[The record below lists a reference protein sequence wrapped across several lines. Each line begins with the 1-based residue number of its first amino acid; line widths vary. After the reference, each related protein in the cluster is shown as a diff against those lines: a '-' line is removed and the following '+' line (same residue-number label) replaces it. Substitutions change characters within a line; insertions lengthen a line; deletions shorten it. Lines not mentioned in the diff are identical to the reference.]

1 MKNTTK
7 KATALYIG
15 AVLMYLLA
23 LILMFVYRNIGAV
36 ISLACLGSAID
47 STWGSNT
54 GLGLSLGMLIGL
66 VLGMCLRKKAE

>member
-1 MKNTTK
+1 MKNAAK

-36 ISLACLGSAID
+36 ISLACVGSAMLC
-47 STWGSNT
+47 
-54 GLGLSLGMLIGL
+54 LGGAISQ
-66 VLGMCLRKKAE
+66 R